1 MRLGEGRRAGE
12 LPMIDLILASL
23 FFPLSHF
30 LISSTPLRA
39 MLANLLGERRY
50 SLSYSLLAFAAL
62 VWLIF
67 AYRHAPARPLW
78 DAPPWLGLA
87 LSPVIVVS
95 SILAVAGLT
104 TPNPVIVRSEALFDQ
119 PDTVRGILRITRNA
133 FFWGAGIFSIALM
146 ITLGDVAGLLTF
158 GSIGFVGIAGASIL
172 DAKKARQHGR
182 AWDAFAK
189 ATSNIPFLAIIQ
201 GRQRLILREIG
212 LWRMAVGVCVSIG
225 ALILHGVEL

>member
-1 MRLGEGRRAGE
+1 MRLGEGRRPGE
-12 LPMIDLILASL
+12 FPMIDLILASL

-30 LISSTPLRA
+30 LISSMPLRA
-39 MLANLLGERRY
+39 MLVNLLGERRY

-104 TPNPVIVRSEALFDQ
+104 TPNPVIVRSEALFDR
-119 PDTVRGILRITRNA
+119 PDIVRGILRVTRNA
-133 FFWGAGIFSIALM
+133 FFWGVGLFSIAYL
-146 ITLGDVAGLLTF
+146 IILGDVAGLLTF
-158 GSIGFVGIAGASIL
+158 GSIGFLGIAGASVI
-172 DAKKARQHGR
+172 DAKKARQQGK
-182 AWDAFAK
+182 AWDAFSA
-189 ATSNIPFLAIIQ
+189 ATSNIPFLAIVQ
-201 GRQRLILREIG
+201 GRQRLVLREIG
-212 LWRMAVGVCVSIG
+212 LWRIALGICVSFG
-225 ALILHGVEL
+225 AFVLHRV

>member
-1 MRLGEGRRAGE
+1 
-12 LPMIDLILASL
+12 MIDLILASL

-78 DAPPWLGLA
+78 DTPPWLGLA

-119 PDTVRGILRITRNA
+119 PDIVRGILRITRNA
-133 FFWGAGIFSIALM
+133 FFWGAGIFSIAHV
-146 ITLGDVAGLLTF
+146 IILGDVAALLTF
-158 GSIGFVGIAGASIL
+158 GSISFLGIAGASIL
-172 DAKKARQHGR
+172 DAKKAHKHGK
-182 AWDAFAK
+182 AWNPFATV
-189 ATSNIPFLAIIQ
+189 TSNIPFLAIIQ
-201 GRQRLILREIG
+201 GRQRLVLREIG
-212 LWRMAVGVCVSIG
+212 LWRIALGVCVSLG
-225 ALILHGVEL
+225 AFVLHCI